1 MCNNYL
7 SLYAVGVLADIE
19 WNYKLTSKVM
29 LDLTPVLKRE
39 EFVKELANLAN
50 RISSDF
56 KNRVLKLVGVLKRRL
71 FFLPTFSDI
80 SIFRQELSG
89 LAASEKK
96 VNLLVTGLIT
106 PKYIGI
112 YRQSTICNF
121 NQWGMP

>member
-1 MCNNYL
+1 
-7 SLYAVGVLADIE
+7 
-19 WNYKLTSKVM
+19 M
-29 LDLTPVLKRE
+29 LDLTPVLRKE
-39 EFVKELANLAN
+39 EFVKAVANLAN

-56 KNRVLKLVGVLKRRL
+56 TNRVLKLVGVLKGCL

-80 SIFRQELSG
+80 SIFRQEWIG
-89 LAASEKK
+89 PAASKKK

-112 YRQSTICNF
+112 QRQSGICNF